1 MKNLSQFSLIGVI
14 ILTFSGCVSFVPLDS
29 RDNTQQA
36 KAFSAPTEG
45 QAGVYIY
52 RNSFVGKA
60 LKKDL
65 WIDGKCIGESSNKVF
80 FYTQVEGGREHTVAT
95 ESVFSPKIL
104 PIFMEV
110 GKNYFIRQYIQFGPF
125 VGGPKIELVDEA
137 LGRSEIEKLP
147 LAVNGK
153 CSREFPN

>member
-1 MKNLSQFSLIGVI
+1 MKILSHFSLIGVI
-14 ILTFSGCVSFVPLDS
+14 ILTLSGCVSVPLDS

-36 KAFSAPTEG
+36 KAFSAPAEG
-45 QAGVYIY
+45 HAGVYIY
-52 RNSFVGKA
+52 RNSFAGQA

-80 FYTQVEGGREHTVAT
+80 FYTQVEGDREHTVAT
-95 ESVFSPKIL
+95 ESEFSPNL
-104 PIFMEV
+104 LQVFMES
-110 GKNYFIRQYIQFGPF
+110 GKNYFIRQYIKLGVF
-125 VGGPKIELVDEA
+125 VGGANLELVDEA
-137 LGRSEIEKLP
+137 RGRSEVEKLP

>member
-1 MKNLSQFSLIGVI
+1 MKAFPGFVLIGAIV
-14 ILTFSGCVSFVPLDS
+14 LLFSGCASIPLDNS
-29 RDNTQQA
+29 DNTQRA
-36 KAFSAPTEG
+36 KAFSAPAEG

-65 WIDGKCIGESSNKVF
+65 WIDGKCIGKSSNKVF

-95 ESVFSPKIL
+95 QSEFSPKIL
-104 PIFMEV
+104 PVFMEA
-110 GKNYFIRQYIQFGPF
+110 GRNYFIRQYIQFGAF
-125 VGGPKIELVDEA
+125 IGGTKIELVDEA
-137 LGRSEIEKLP
+137 RGRSEIEKLS
-147 LAVNGK
+147 LAVNGT